1 VLSLLPGA
9 VPATLQALPD
19 GVDGIRATLK
29 LMSDV
34 AAKYKKDIGIV
45 TLARQLIATAPG
57 PANAKNYSDF
67 VRLIQHFVRDQ
78 IRYVRDIHGVETLQT
93 PVRTLQIRT
102 GDCDDKAT
110 LIASLLASIGL
121 QTRFVALAF
130 NNGPY
135 SHVIAE
141 VRLGTNWV
149 PLETIIDGIEPGWF
163 PPVKPTTDG
172 KPYVTDYMTARV

>member
-1 VLSLLPGA
+1 VLSLVPGA
-9 VPATLQALPD
+9 VPAMLQGLPD

-29 LMSDV
+29 LMTNV

-57 PANAKNYSDF
+57 TANAKNNSDF

-78 IRYVRDIHGVETLQT
+78 IRYVRDIRNTEMLQT
-93 PVRTLQIRT
+93 PIRTLQIRT

-110 LIASLLASIGL
+110 LVSSLLESIGL

-130 NNGPY
+130 NDGPY
-135 SHVIAE
+135 SHVLAE
-141 VRLGTNWV
+141 VRLGTSWI
-149 PLETIIDGIEPGWF
+149 PLETIIDGVEPGWF

-172 KPYVTDYMTARV
+172 SSYVTDYMTARV